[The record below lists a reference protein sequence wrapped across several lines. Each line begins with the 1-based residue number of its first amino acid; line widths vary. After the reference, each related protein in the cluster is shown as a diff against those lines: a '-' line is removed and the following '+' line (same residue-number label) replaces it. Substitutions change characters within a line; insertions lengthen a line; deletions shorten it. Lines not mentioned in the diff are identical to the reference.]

1 MTSTGDSKDP
11 KLSAIIVDSF
21 VAPVHQ
27 QLNYGRIID
36 AKCHDKY
43 IEVLKGGPYD
53 DVSDARDDLGDCD
66 EGLSDYAGDI
76 ADGSWLVGFFF
87 YSSTVAGLAVVL
99 LVFAGMCWFYV
110 CKLVWSAFMSMLN
123 VLRAIPGRTDP
134 LIRDLCSILYSMI
147 GIVGSMVMLGVVM
160 LIIKSV
166 FASDGDVAIKVMV
179 VNMLEL
185 VGIIGFLMSMWRRHK
200 GEKGLRD
207 KINDWMRSKRSERG
221 SVIGQWAGRGAR
233 RMVRSGGRK
242 LTGWG
247 RRRMASTVVSGAA
260 AVATGGVSTGVTRAA
275 KVARMAAGA
284 RRTSAAYRQIRAGA
298 GAPQGQ
304 SKIATAGMSA
314 IAHAHN
320 HVSALRGGMSAI
332 AKQTRQGKD
341 APVRATTGHPTLDA
355 AARRVGRTEAG
366 AIKTHHAVKAT
377 GAKVAAPMV
386 KGTKAVIKPVVLGVR
401 KVTKPVRHVLT
412 PPTATEV
419 PRHVKPP
426 KEPKKPPE
434 PQPQPNKPLK
444 PRPANRRRSGS
455 TKPVRI
461 SRRSP
466 LKPAKG
472 GQR

>member
-1 MTSTGDSKDP
+1 
-11 KLSAIIVDSF
+11 
-21 VAPVHQ
+21 
-27 QLNYGRIID
+27 
-36 AKCHDKY
+36 
-43 IEVLKGGPYD
+43 
-53 DVSDARDDLGDCD
+53 
-66 EGLSDYAGDI
+66 
-76 ADGSWLVGFFF
+76 
-87 YSSTVAGLAVVL
+87 
-99 LVFAGMCWFYV
+99 
-110 CKLVWSAFMSMLN
+110 
-123 VLRAIPGRTDP
+123 
-134 LIRDLCSILYSMI
+134 
-147 GIVGSMVMLGVVM
+147 
-160 LIIKSV
+160 
-166 FASDGDVAIKVMV
+166 
-179 VNMLEL
+179 
-185 VGIIGFLMSMWRRHK
+185 
-200 GEKGLRD
+200 
-207 KINDWMRSKRSERG
+207 
-221 SVIGQWAGRGAR
+221 
-233 RMVRSGGRK
+233 MVRSGGRK
-242 LTGWG
+242 LTGLG

-355 AARRVGRTEAG
+355 AARRVGRAEAG

-419 PRHVKPP
+419 PRHVKPLRNLRSLRNLNRNP
-426 KEPKKPPE
+426 ISRSNPGLPTDGGVDQRSPCVSAGEAPSNQRRAASDEGVSRDRRSKCRSTDPCGPG
-434 PQPQPNKPLK
+434 NVVSC
-444 PRPANRRRSGS
+444 RDCGATTVSRRRGPRRQLWRWRCRWGS
-455 TKPVRI
+455 LHRNCH
-461 SRRSP
+461 RWRC
-466 LKPAKG
+466 
-472 GQR
+472 

>member
-1 MTSTGDSKDP
+1 
-11 KLSAIIVDSF
+11 
-21 VAPVHQ
+21 
-27 QLNYGRIID
+27 
-36 AKCHDKY
+36 
-43 IEVLKGGPYD
+43 
-53 DVSDARDDLGDCD
+53 
-66 EGLSDYAGDI
+66 
-76 ADGSWLVGFFF
+76 
-87 YSSTVAGLAVVL
+87 
-99 LVFAGMCWFYV
+99 
-110 CKLVWSAFMSMLN
+110 
-123 VLRAIPGRTDP
+123 
-134 LIRDLCSILYSMI
+134 
-147 GIVGSMVMLGVVM
+147 
-160 LIIKSV
+160 
-166 FASDGDVAIKVMV
+166 
-179 VNMLEL
+179 
-185 VGIIGFLMSMWRRHK
+185 
-200 GEKGLRD
+200 
-207 KINDWMRSKRSERG
+207 
-221 SVIGQWAGRGAR
+221 
-233 RMVRSGGRK
+233 
-242 LTGWG
+242 
-247 RRRMASTVVSGAA
+247 MASTVVSGAA